1 MRSLASLACWVFPA
15 EALLPALQTPVPGV
29 NQLGRCSC
37 LGWRCRV
44 RRRCTHLNVRWQW
57 PLWAPLPG
65 AAAPISAPQNPANS
79 THSPADESPTEQ
91 PRPWPVGE
99 CGLYSGCSHFLVP
112 LLLNTTHSIGGETL
126 GRRTLFGVGDTF
138 TYVPKAR
145 VRRTSFPGEEKA
157 LLSSRDKVF
166 FRSAPAVVEQLT
178 CSQHTAPGAVLGEG
192 ATPVFLLWDT

>member
-1 MRSLASLACWVFPA
+1 MRSLVSLACWVFPA

-37 LGWRCRV
+37 LGWGCRV
-44 RRRCTHLNVRWQW
+44 RRRCTHLNARWQW
-57 PLWAPLPG
+57 ALWAPLLG
-65 AAAPISAPQNPANS
+65 AAAPVSAPQNPTNS

-99 CGLYSGCSHFLVP
+99 CGLHNGCSHFSVP
-112 LLLNTTHSIGGETL
+112 LLLNSFHWRRNAGQKDPFWGGWS
-126 GRRTLFGVGDTF
+126 F

-166 FRSAPAVVEQLT
+166 FRSASAVVEQLT

-192 ATPVFLLWDT
+192 ATPVCLLWDT